1 MKQSN
6 TRNSDYTYSP
16 STSCVHAGTLRD
28 PISGGVN
35 TPIFPSSAIDYR
47 TKDIRYPR
55 NFNTPNNDAVAKKLA
70 TLEGTEKALLLSS
83 GMAAIA
89 IGIMALVKP
98 GEHIVFQ
105 KDLYGGTL
113 ALIEQ

>member
-16 STSCVHAGTLRD
+16 STSCVHEGTLRD

-70 TLEGTEKALLLSS
+70 TLELSN
-83 GMAAIA
+83 
-89 IGIMALVKP
+89 
-98 GEHIVFQ
+98 GEMKKSLEFSLNL
-105 KDLYGGTL
+105 DL
-113 ALIEQ
+113 EQLTHLW

>member
-6 TRNSDYTYSP
+6 NRSSDYTYSP
-16 STSCVHAGTLRD
+16 STLCVHEGTLRD

-55 NFNTPNNDAVAKKLA
+55 NFNTPISNIRGHRKSFNTKLWH
-70 TLEGTEKALLLSS
+70 GSYFYW
-83 GMAAIA
+83 
-89 IGIMALVKP
+89 
-98 GEHIVFQ
+98 H
-105 KDLYGGTL
+105 YGFG
-113 ALIEQ
+113 

>member
-1 MKQSN
+1 MCSCRHFKRPN
-6 TRNSDYTYSP
+6 KWRCEYSD
-16 STSCVHAGTLRD
+16 
-28 PISGGVN
+28 
-35 TPIFPSSAIDYR
+35 FPSSAIDYR

-105 KDLYGGTL
+105 K
-113 ALIEQ
+113 ISMVVH